1 MGKLALL
8 LVLASVL
15 GGTVVTMSMRSSVGA
30 SAALVGGA
38 EADVV
43 AREIAET
50 ARNLAVSKMLGAE
63 GFVDPL
69 LTGVRPLDG
78 GEYTVSVE
86 SLGQYEATLRVVAS
100 YGGAVHTTRS
110 TYLYDPMNVP
120 GPIWVDAPVATG
132 EIVAGARPKIWGGAD
147 GPEHRNVVLDRRGHD
162 KHELESFFRLDSLT
176 AKLGGMAGGSGL
188 ALEVPPA
195 SAWEGESGLLGNL
208 GRDVRNTED
217 LYFKALAQFE
227 PGSDVRIG
235 GPKLVTGAETWA
247 GPGRDRITVVTG
259 DLLIAPGGRVEGS
272 GVLVVNGAL
281 RVTKAPTGLGQ
292 GSLTWRGLVIVRSS
306 ADELPVE
313 LKGAVSIQ
321 GALAVAHT
329 AFPPGGHLD
338 VSVYADLAGMDP
350 SRPGGA
356 YRGSR
361 WPARHPW
368 FNHSHAFD
376 LRPHPTVLGEVRGPH
391 VVYLKNGN
399 PGPYEAEVD
408 FALFRHYMPNEDVY
422 VEFGNPGNHGYATF
436 RMEVAGQP
444 VAIEGTPQEFPLFF
458 RHRLGPTRSAPFRPS
473 ALRSLEVKVQ
483 SLRALR
489 KSFDHADPG
498 CDSYPECIGND
509 WNRKGALSL
518 RIMRAR
524 DHKRLYES
532 TLYWHMRE
540 DEVAAHEA
548 AENAWRER
556 IRSQTGYGAH
566 ITLGNDVDIQFRHND
581 LDALVSKM
589 GFVPDNV
596 RLVTASADHLS
607 ATDPRVICEGAST
620 SALGAAGL
628 DALTERLR
636 AGGTLGACRD

>member
-15 GGTVVTMSMRSSVGA
+15 GGTAITMSTRSSVGA
-30 SAALVGGA
+30 SAALAGGA

-50 ARNLAVSKMLGAE
+50 ARDLAVSKMLGAE

-147 GPEHRNVVLDRRGHD
+147 GPEKRNVVLDRRGHD

-176 AKLGGMAGGSGL
+176 AKLGGMAAGAGL

-195 SAWEGESGLLGNL
+195 SAWEGEGGLLANL

-217 LYFKALAQFE
+217 LYFKALSRFE

-281 RVTKAPTGLGQ
+281 RVTRAPTGLAQ

-313 LKGAVSIQ
+313 LKGAVSIR

-338 VSVYADLAGMDP
+338 VSVYGDLGGMDP
-350 SRPGGA
+350 SSPAGA

-361 WPARHPW
+361 WPARYPW

-376 LRPHPTVLGEVRGPH
+376 LRPHPTVAGEVRGPH
-391 VVYLKNGN
+391 VVYLKDGG

-408 FALFRHYMPNEDVY
+408 FALFRRYMPNEDVY
-422 VEFGNPGNHGYATF
+422 VEFGNPGSHGYATF

-444 VAIEGTPQEFPLFF
+444 VEIEGTPQEFPLFF
-458 RHRLGPTRSAPFRPS
+458 RHRLGPSRSAPFRPS
-473 ALRSLEVKVQ
+473 ALRSLEVKVR

-489 KSFDHADPG
+489 KSFDHVDPG

-566 ITLGNDVDIQFRHND
+566 ITLGNDVDVQFRHND

-596 RLVTASADHLS
+596 RLITASADHLS
-607 ATDPRVICEGAST
+607 ATDPRVICEGTST
-620 SALGAAGL
+620 GALGAGGL
-628 DALTERLR
+628 DALTERLA
-636 AGGTLGACRD
+636 AGGTLGPCRD